1 MLPDLEE
8 WGQIVM
14 LDALLRCAKL
24 RFPPTLSLEK
34 SGVAQGRRLGLEESG
49 LAPEE
54 SGSGRGS
61 GEGGRSEAGKGME
74 EGAVREGLQERLAS
88 NDSAQIREEGRYFDP
103 KTGRPLD
110 RRRSG
115 AFEAFQFASVD
126 SFYAES
132 GTEQPGGPNAAESTP
147 LPAIVRQGSATVPAS
162 LPQPS
167 VERGADPSDYLPP
180 DLRLLLYCSAPLLMS
195 RNSGVVLA
203 AANLHWHLAPH
214 IELPRVVKPLT
225 FLLRSSPR
233 ETQYLALCAIS
244 TIARE
249 RPGLFRGE
257 FRRFFVR
264 AGDPLFVRELK
275 LDVLATVAGGESVDP
290 ILKELQVR
298 DVIVVVFSVGERM

>member
-8 WGQIVM
+8 WDQIVM
-14 LDALLRCAKL
+14 LDALLRCAKV

-34 SGVAQGRRLGLEESG
+34 SGVAQGRSLELEESG

-61 GEGGRSEAGKGME
+61 REGGGSEAKKGME
-74 EGAVREGLQERLAS
+74 EGAARKGLQERLAS
-88 NDSAQIREEGRYFDP
+88 NDYAQIQEEGRYFNP
-103 KTGRPLD
+103 ETGRPLD

-147 LPAIVRQGSATVPAS
+147 LPAIVRQSSTTVPANP
-162 LPQPS
+162 PQPS
-167 VERGADPSDYLPP
+167 VPRGADPSDSVPP
-180 DLRLLLYCSAPLLMS
+180 DLGLLLYCSAPLLTS

-214 IELPRVVKPLT
+214 SELPRVVKPLT

-244 TIARE
+244 TMARE
-249 RPGLFRGE
+249 RPGVFGGE

-264 AGDPLFVRELK
+264 AGDPLFVSELK
-275 LDVLATVAGGESVDP
+275 LDVLATMAGGESVDS

-298 DVIVVVFSVGERM
+298 DVLVIVFGGWRI